1 MSSAKPGRNDPCPCG
16 SGKKYKQ
23 CCLRAEPSA
32 AAATDAASTTIV
44 AAASAAGQAPSTVLF
59 DRALAHHQAGR
70 LSDAEVLYRA
80 ILAREPAHGD
90 ALHLLGVMAH
100 QTGQNELAAQLI
112 QSALRADP
120 SQPVYYSNFG
130 NVQKALGEFDA
141 ARSSYLQALA
151 LKPDYAEA
159 YNNLGNVLQDQGE
172 LEAALECYRSAIKYK
187 PDYVEAYNNQ
197 GHALSGLGQF
207 DAAIALHRQ
216 ALRLKPDSAEA
227 FNHLGNALWG
237 RGEISAA
244 RDSYSQA
251 LALNPAYAEA
261 HNNLGCVYQ
270 EMKTFD
276 AAAASFRQ
284 AIALR
289 PAYVEAYANLG
300 YTLAHQGQLDEALNC
315 SRVALDL
322 DPDCVAAHDNLLFH
336 LNYHALSSPAQY
348 LDEAR
353 RYGERVAARAHAY
366 TAWPIDASYRSGQP
380 LRIGLVSGDLRSHP
394 VGYFLESVLTHL
406 DAQRFE
412 LFAYVTHP
420 AQDAL
425 TARIKPHFAA
435 WRSLLGLSDVAAAR
449 RIHDDGVQILIDLAG
464 HTGGNRLPVFAYK
477 PAPVQVA
484 WLGYF
489 ASTGV
494 AVIDYILADHQ
505 VLPAGEE
512 NHFVETPWRLPDC
525 YLCFT
530 PPREDIAVGP
540 LPALSAVTTGLTF
553 GCFNRLSK
561 MNHEVVALWARVL
574 HAVPGSRLLLKAQ
587 ELHDEATQAATR
599 ARFADQGI
607 APQRL
612 LLEGFTPRA
621 NYLADYRR
629 IDIALDPFPFP
640 GGTTTVEA
648 LWMGVPVLSRRGDRF
663 LAHAGESLLRTAGLP
678 DWVAADDFDY
688 VAKAQAFAADLP
700 QLAALRGRLRDQ
712 LLASPLCDAPRFAAH
727 LGAAFAGMWQQHLVR
742 VGRETE
748 VGDVLRL
755 PGLDNEI
762 GPRVGS

>member
-1 MSSAKPGRNDPCPCG
+1 MSSVKPGRNDPCPCG

-23 CCLRAEPSA
+23 CCLRAESSA
-32 AAATDAASTTIV
+32 AAASTASATAE
-44 AAASAAGQAPSTVLF
+44 AAADQTPVPVLF
-59 DRALAHHQAGR
+59 DSALAHHQAGR
-70 LSDAEVLYRA
+70 LPEAEALYRA
-80 ILAREPAHGD
+80 ILARQPAHGD
-90 ALHLLGVMAH
+90 ALHLLGVMAY
-100 QTGQNELAAQLI
+100 QTGQHAVAVPMILD
-112 QSALRADP
+112 ALRANP
-120 SQPVYYSNFG
+120 SQPVYYSNLG
-130 NVQKALGEFDA
+130 NAQKALGEFAA

-159 YNNLGNVLQDQGE
+159 HNNLGTLLQAQGE
-172 LEAALECYRSAIKYK
+172 LEAALESYRSAIRYK
-187 PDYVEAYNNQ
+187 ADYVEALNNQ

-207 DAAIALHRQ
+207 DAALALHRE
-216 ALRLKPDSAEA
+216 ALRVKPDAAES
-227 FNHLGNALWG
+227 FNYLGNALWG

-251 LALNPAYAEA
+251 LAVNPADAQV

-270 EMKTFD
+270 EMKAFD
-276 AAAASFRQ
+276 AAAASFRH

-315 SRVALDL
+315 SRVALEL

-336 LNYHALSSPAQY
+336 LNYHVASSPAQY
-348 LDEAR
+348 LDNAR
-353 RYGERVAARAHAY
+353 RYGARVAARAQAY
-366 TAWPIDASYRSGQP
+366 TAWPIDASYRDGQP

-394 VGYFLESVLTHL
+394 VGYFLESVLSHL
-406 DAQRFE
+406 DPQCFE

-425 TARIKPHFAA
+425 TDRLKPRFTA
-435 WRSLLGLSDVAAAR
+435 WRSLLGLSDAAAAR
-449 RIHDDGVQILIDLAG
+449 LIHHDGVQILIDLAG

-494 AVIDYILADHQ
+494 AAIDYILADNQ
-505 VLPAGEE
+505 VLPLSE
-512 NHFVETPWRLPDC
+512 NHHFVETPWRLPDC

-530 PPREDIAVGP
+530 PPREQIAVGP
-540 LPALSAVTTGLTF
+540 LPALTAAGLTF
-553 GCFNRLSK
+553 ACFNRLSK
-561 MNHEVVALWARVL
+561 MNPEVVALWARVL

-587 ELHDEATQAATR
+587 ELNDSATQAATH
-599 ARFADQGI
+599 ARFAEHGI
-607 APQRL
+607 APQRV

-621 NYLADYRR
+621 NYLADYQRV
-629 IDIALDPFPFP
+629 DIALDPFPFP

-648 LWMGVPVLSRRGDRF
+648 LWMGVPVLSRCGDRF
-663 LAHAGESLLRTAGLP
+663 LAHAGESLLRTAGLA
-678 DWVAADDFDY
+678 DWVAADDHDY

-700 QLAALRGRLRDQ
+700 QLARVRAGLRQQ
-712 LLASPLCDAPRFAAH
+712 LLVSPLCDAPRFAAH
-727 LGAAFAGMWQQHLVR
+727 LGAAFSGMWQQHRLQA
-742 VGRETE
+742 GRQTDNGDTPRTPVSGTHPDTE
-748 VGDVLRL
+748 LQD
-755 PGLDNEI
+755 E
-762 GPRVGS
+762 